1 MTDLSKMFW
10 AACFYDGYLSNK
22 DTNEL
27 QKLGLIRDFTDL
39 IDPNVL
45 SNAIHSEISQMLRT
59 KLEQILKNYSV
70 IESKAGKYDED
81 CKTSGIYTVTVNDED
96 YPSYWRF
103 LSGMPRMVFCKG
115 DRSILKSLNKGCCAI
130 VGSRDPSGYALTA
143 TTDIVKDLVE
153 KKITIVSGMANG
165 IDRQAH
171 LTALNNKGKT
181 IAFLAGGPDNIYPW
195 NNRDIYEMMCRNGL
209 IMSEMPP
216 GTKAQRQY
224 FPSRNR
230 LISAISDVCL
240 IMEAGIHSGTLHTA
254 SFAAAQGKSVYVL
267 PNTIYSE
274 NAMGGLRL
282 ILDGANILLGS
293 EDVINDIAECSFYRL
308 LGSNP
313 DNYGCLVPVNK
324 DSVELN
330 DEDWK
335 KVIINELG
343 TKPQTS
349 DDLSTRINIP
359 FYRLSALL
367 SELEMDGKV
376 EQTRGKFLLTITRH

>member
-1 MTDLSKMFW
+1 MTELSKLFW
-10 AACFYDGYLSNK
+10 AACFYEGYISNK

-27 QKLGLIRDFTDL
+27 QKLGLIKDFTDF

-45 SNAIHSEISQMLRT
+45 SNAVHSDVSPMLKT
-59 KLEQILKNYSV
+59 KLEQILKHYSI
-70 IESKAGKYDED
+70 IETKAREYED
-81 CKTSGIYTVTVNDED
+81 DCRSTGIFTVTCNDED
-96 YPSYWRF
+96 YPSYWKL
-103 LSGMPRMVFCKG
+103 LSGMPRLVFCKG
-115 DRSILKSLNKGCCAI
+115 DRSILKSLDQGCCAI

-143 TTDIVKDLVE
+143 TADIVKDLVN
-153 KKITIVSGMANG
+153 KGIIIVSGMANG

-209 IMSEMPP
+209 IISEMPP

-308 LGSNP
+308 LGNGMNENNS
-313 DNYGCLVPVNK
+313 LLLFNK
-324 DSVELN
+324 DPEELG

-335 KVIINELG
+335 KMIINELG

-376 EQTRGKFLLTITRH
+376 EQTRGKFLLTITKH

>member
-10 AACFYDGYLSNK
+10 AACFYDGYITNK

-27 QKLGLIRDFTDL
+27 QKLGLIKDFTDF
-39 IDPNVL
+39 IDPNSL
-45 SNAIHSEISQMLRT
+45 SNAIHSDVSPMLKT
-59 KLEQILKNYSV
+59 KLEQILKHYPV
-70 IESKAGKYDED
+70 IENKARKYVED
-81 CKTSGIYTVTVNDED
+81 CKATGIFTVTCNDDD
-96 YPSYWRF
+96 YPSYWKL

-115 DRSILKSLNKGCCAI
+115 DRKILKTLDQGCCAI

-143 TTDIVKDLVE
+143 TADIVKDLVN
-153 KKITIVSGMANG
+153 KQITIVSGMANG

-171 LTALNNKGKT
+171 LVALNNKGKT

-209 IMSEMPP
+209 IISEMPP

-274 NAMGGLRL
+274 NALGGLRL

-308 LGSNP
+308 LGSEPAENRS
-313 DNYGCLVPVNK
+313 LMLFSK
-324 DSVELN
+324 DPSELN

-367 SELEMDGKV
+367 SELEMDGKI
-376 EQTRGKFLLTITRH
+376 EQTRGKFLLTITKH